1 MCQMAVVSTGF
12 FDGVHL
18 GHRHVI
24 DRLLSEAKASG
35 EESLVITFWPH
46 PRNVLQN
53 DARNLRL
60 LTSLEEKRRLLE
72 GLGVDRIEVLPFTRE
87 FSRLTTEAYLR
98 DVLIGRYDATT
109 VVLGYDNRIGSDL
122 LSARE
127 IVPIAER
134 LGLRVIVESPVT
146 IPLRG
151 KGFSFRPSLRDPS
164 RQAGPLPLTW
174 PRVAMGLQG
183 KSLPPEEV
191 TVSSTKIREALSE
204 GLVEDAEAML
214 GYRYRLHGVVVA
226 GNKLGRTIGFPT
238 ANMQLYDP
246 LKMVPSDGVYAVEVE
261 TVGRRFSGM
270 CNIGVRPTVGSGN
283 ARTIETHIFDFNED
297 IYGLDIRVGFVA
309 KIREERHF
317 DSLEAL
323 SEQLSK
329 DRETCRGKIHAA
341 LCEIV
346 K

>member
-98 DVLIGRYDATT
+98 DVLIGRYGATT

-151 KGFSFRPSLRDPS
+151 
-164 RQAGPLPLTW
+164 
-174 PRVAMGLQG
+174 
-183 KSLPPEEV
+183 
-191 TVSSTKIREALSE
+191 
-204 GLVEDAEAML
+204 
-214 GYRYRLHGVVVA
+214 
-226 GNKLGRTIGFPT
+226 
-238 ANMQLYDP
+238 
-246 LKMVPSDGVYAVEVE
+246 
-261 TVGRRFSGM
+261 
-270 CNIGVRPTVGSGN
+270 
-283 ARTIETHIFDFNED
+283 
-297 IYGLDIRVGFVA
+297 
-309 KIREERHF
+309 
-317 DSLEAL
+317 
-323 SEQLSK
+323 
-329 DRETCRGKIHAA
+329 
-341 LCEIV
+341 
-346 K
+346 

>member
-98 DVLIGRYDATT
+98 DVLIGRYGATT

-151 KGFSFRPSLRDPS
+151 KGFPLQTHGHPRPCKRE
-164 RQAGPLPLTW
+164 GPGLPGG
-174 PRVAMGLQG
+174 VAERRSEGE
-183 KSLPPEEV
+183 SLPPEEV

-214 GYRYRLHGVVVA
+214 GYRYWLHGVVVA

-323 SEQLSK
+323 SGQLSK
-329 DRETCRGKIHAA
+329 DREACQGKNPAA